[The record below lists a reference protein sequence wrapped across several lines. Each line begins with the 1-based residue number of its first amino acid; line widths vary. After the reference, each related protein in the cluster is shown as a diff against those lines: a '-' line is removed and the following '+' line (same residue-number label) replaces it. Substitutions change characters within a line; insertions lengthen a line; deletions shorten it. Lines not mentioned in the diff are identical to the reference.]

1 MSEKPSTTARE
12 YQGRGHEPGGKP
24 KADRK
29 EGYHMMK
36 LICMTDI
43 QLAQELGEAT
53 AAQDAERIAAALKEF
68 DNRRLFREW
77 GIAA

>member
-1 MSEKPSTTARE
+1 MSETATTRRRT
-12 YQGRGHEPGGKP
+12 GPGHEPSGKP

-53 AAQDAERIAAALKEF
+53 AAQDAERIAAALEEF

-77 GIAA
+77 RITA

>member
-1 MSEKPSTTARE
+1 
-12 YQGRGHEPGGKP
+12 
-24 KADRK
+24 
-29 EGYHMMK
+29 MME

-53 AAQDAERIAAALKEF
+53 AAQDAERIAAALEEF

-77 GIAA
+77 RITA

>member
-1 MSEKPSTTARE
+1 
-12 YQGRGHEPGGKP
+12 
-24 KADRK
+24 
-29 EGYHMMK
+29 MMK

-53 AAQDAERIAAALKEF
+53 AAQDAERIAAALDEF

-77 GIAA
+77 RITA